1 MYLVLNKK
9 FKKGLT
15 VAAVTVPIIIIAV
28 VIACVISGNSVCK
41 LSRAGIEDNGAVT
54 LISHRGLNKL
64 APENTLEAALK
75 SAEHGYGHVEFDI
88 RRTKDG
94 VWVLMHDS
102 DIKRTT
108 DGEGNVSDLT
118 YKQIISCRI
127 DEGKNLDDALNGVI
141 TVPTLEQ
148 MLSLCAENGLMPVI
162 EIKQGGTEY
171 IPELLSFIAAR
182 RNTDMMIITFDREQI
197 EYISSFINS
206 GRTTFVREGIELY
219 WLTSDLSDETLETAA
234 KTPEIGVSFNGNKA
248 GTQKEIDAFTEK
260 GIKLAC
266 WTIDSPSK
274 LEKLY
279 ERGIKTFTTNRIIY
293 NLAEED

>member
-9 FKKGLT
+9 FKKGLI
-15 VAAVTVPIIIIAV
+15 AAAIAVPIIIIAV
-28 VIACVISGNSVCK
+28 VIACVINGNSVCK

-64 APENTLEAALK
+64 APENTLEAAAK
-75 SAEHGYGHVEFDI
+75 SAEYGYGYVEFDI

-94 VWVLMHDS
+94 MWVLMHDE
-102 DIKRTT
+102 DIERMT
-108 DGEGNVSDLT
+108 DGEGKVSDLT

-127 DEGKNLDDALNGVI
+127 DEGKNLKDALSYVI

-148 MLSLCAENGLMPVI
+148 MLAVCSEKSLKPVI
-162 EIKQGGTEY
+162 EIKDGGTEH
-171 IPELLSFIAAR
+171 IPELLNFIAAR
-182 RNTDMMIITFDREQI
+182 RNTDMMIISFDREQI
-197 EYISSFINS
+197 EYISTLIST
-206 GRTTFVREGIELY
+206 GKTTFIQETVELY
-219 WLTSDLSDETLETAA
+219 WLTNNLDGETLETAA

-279 ERGIKTFTTNRIIY
+279 ERGITTFTTNRIVY
-293 NLAEED
+293 NTAEE

>member
-9 FKKGLT
+9 FKKGLI
-15 VAAVTVPIIIIAV
+15 AAAIAVPIIIIAV

-54 LISHRGLNKL
+54 LISHRGLTKL
-64 APENTLEAALK
+64 APENTLEAAAK
-75 SAEHGYGHVEFDI
+75 SAEYGYGYVEFDI

-94 VWVLMHDS
+94 MWVLMHDE
-102 DIKRTT
+102 DIERMT
-108 DGEGNVSDLT
+108 DGEGKVGDLT

-127 DEGKNLDDALNGVI
+127 DEGKNLKDALSYVI

-148 MLSLCAENGLMPVI
+148 MLAVCSEKSLRPVI
-162 EIKQGGTEY
+162 EIKDGGTEH
-171 IPELLSFIAAR
+171 IPELLNFIAAR
-182 RNTDMMIITFDREQI
+182 RNTDMMIISFDREQI
-197 EYISSFINS
+197 EYISTLIST
-206 GRTTFVREGIELY
+206 GKTTFIQETVELY
-219 WLTSDLSDETLETAA
+219 WLTSSLDGETLETAA

-260 GIKLAC
+260 GLKLAC

-279 ERGIKTFTTNRIIY
+279 ERGITTFTTNRIVY
-293 NLAEED
+293 NTAEE

>member
-9 FKKGLT
+9 FKKGLI
-15 VAAVTVPIIIIAV
+15 AAAIAVPIIIIAV
-28 VIACVISGNSVCK
+28 VIACVINGNSVCK
-41 LSRAGIEDNGAVT
+41 LSRAGIEDNSAVT

-64 APENTLEAALK
+64 APENTLEAAAK
-75 SAEHGYGHVEFDI
+75 SAEYGYGYVEFDI

-94 VWVLMHDS
+94 MWVLMHDE
-102 DIKRTT
+102 DIDRMT
-108 DGEGNVSDLT
+108 DGEGKVSDLT

-127 DEGKNLDDALNGVI
+127 DEGKNLKDALSYVI

-148 MLSLCAENGLMPVI
+148 MLAVCSEKSLKPVI
-162 EIKQGGTEY
+162 EIKDGGTEH
-171 IPELLSFIAAR
+171 IPELLNFIAAR
-182 RNTDMMIITFDREQI
+182 RNTDMMIISFDREQI
-197 EYISSFINS
+197 EYISTLIST
-206 GRTTFVREGIELY
+206 GKTTFIQETVELY
-219 WLTSDLSDETLETAA
+219 WLTNNLDGETLETAA

-260 GIKLAC
+260 GLKLAC

-279 ERGIKTFTTNRIIY
+279 ERGITTFTTNRIVY
-293 NLAEED
+293 NTAEE

>member
-9 FKKGLT
+9 FKKGLI
-15 VAAVTVPIIIIAV
+15 AAAIAVPIIIIAV

-64 APENTLEAALK
+64 APENTLEAAAK
-75 SAEHGYGHVEFDI
+75 SAEYGYGYVEFDI

-94 VWVLMHDS
+94 MWVLMHDE
-102 DIKRTT
+102 DIERMT
-108 DGEGNVSDLT
+108 DGEGKVGDLT

-127 DEGKNLDDALNGVI
+127 DEGKNLKDALSYVI

-148 MLSLCAENGLMPVI
+148 MLAVCSEKSLRPVI
-162 EIKQGGTEY
+162 EIKDGGTEH
-171 IPELLSFIAAR
+171 IPELLNFIAAR
-182 RNTDMMIITFDREQI
+182 RNTDMMIISFDREQI
-197 EYISSFINS
+197 EYISTLIST
-206 GRTTFVREGIELY
+206 GKTTFIQETVELY
-219 WLTSDLSDETLETAA
+219 WLTNNLDGETLETAA

-260 GIKLAC
+260 GLKLAC

-279 ERGIKTFTTNRIIY
+279 ERGITTFTTNRIVY
-293 NLAEED
+293 NTAEE

>member
-9 FKKGLT
+9 FKKGLIVTGIVTFVAIITLIIGLT
-15 VAAVTVPIIIIAV
+15 VGKNRVRELSAADIDD
-28 VIACVISGNSVCK
+28 NS
-41 LSRAGIEDNGAVT
+41 AVT

-64 APENTLEAALK
+64 APENTLEAAAK
-75 SAEHGYGHVEFDI
+75 SAEYGYGYVEFDI

-94 VWVLMHDS
+94 VWVLMHDE
-102 DIKRTT
+102 DIERMT
-108 DGEGNVSDLT
+108 DGEGKVSDLT

-127 DEGKNLDDALNGVI
+127 DEGKNLNDALSGVI

-148 MLSLCAENGLMPVI
+148 MLNLCAEKGLKPVI
-162 EIKQGGTEY
+162 EIKDGGTEY

-182 RNTDMMIITFDREQI
+182 RNSDMMIISFDREQI
-197 EYISSFINS
+197 EYISSLINS
-206 GRTTFVREGIELY
+206 GRTTFMSNSIEIY
-219 WLTSDLSDETLETAA
+219 WLVSDLSDETLETAA

-266 WTIDSPSK
+266 WTIDSPAK
-274 LEKLY
+274 LKKLHN
-279 ERGIKTFTTNRIIY
+279 RGINTFTTNRIVY
-293 NLAEED
+293 NTAEED

>member
-15 VAAVTVPIIIIAV
+15 VAAVAVPVIIIAV
-28 VIACVISGNSVCK
+28 IIACIISSNSVCR
-41 LSRAGIEDNGAVT
+41 LSRADIDDNGAVT

-64 APENTLEAALK
+64 APENTLEAAAK
-75 SAEHGYGHVEFDI
+75 SAEYGYTQVEFDI

-102 DIKRTT
+102 GIKRMT
-108 DGEGNVSDLT
+108 DGEGEVNELT
-118 YKQIISCRI
+118 YKQIISHRI
-127 DEGKNLDDALNGVI
+127 DTGKNLDDALNGVV

-148 MLSLCAENGLMPVI
+148 MLRLCAENGLTPVI
-162 EIKQGGTEY
+162 EIKEGGTEH

-182 RNTDMMIITFDREQI
+182 RNTDMMIISFDREQI

-206 GRTTFVREGIELY
+206 GKTTFMRESIELY
-219 WLTSDLSDETLETAA
+219 WLTNNLDKDTLETAA
-234 KTPEIGVSFNGNKA
+234 KTPEIGISFNGNKA
-248 GTQKEIDAFTEK
+248 GTQKEIDSFTEK
-260 GIKLAC
+260 GLKLAC

-274 LEKLY
+274 LKKLY
-279 ERGIKTFTTNRIIY
+279 KRGITTFTSNRIIY
-293 NLAEED
+293 NLAEE

>member
-9 FKKGLT
+9 FKKGLVVT
-15 VAAVTVPIIIIAV
+15 GIVMLVAIIALIIGLAV
-28 VIACVISGNSVCK
+28 GKNRIRELSAADISDNS
-41 LSRAGIEDNGAVT
+41 AVT

-64 APENTLEAALK
+64 APENTLEAAVK
-75 SAEHGYGHVEFDI
+75 SAEYGYGYVEFDI

-94 VWVLMHDS
+94 VWVLMHDE
-102 DIKRTT
+102 DIDRMT
-108 DGEGNVSDLT
+108 DGEGKVSDLT

-127 DEGKNLDDALNGVI
+127 DEGKNLKDALSYVI

-148 MLSLCAENGLMPVI
+148 MLTLCSEKSLKPVI
-162 EIKQGGTEY
+162 EIKDGGTEH

-182 RNTDMMIITFDREQI
+182 RNTGMMIISFDREQI

-206 GRTTFVREGIELY
+206 GKTTFITENIELY
-219 WLTSDLSDETLETAA
+219 WLTNNLDGETLETAA

-279 ERGIKTFTTNRIIY
+279 ERGITTFTTNRIIY
-293 NLAEED
+293 NAAEE

>member
-9 FKKGLT
+9 FKKGLI
-15 VAAVTVPIIIIAV
+15 VAAVAVPLIIIAV
-28 VIACVISGNSVCK
+28 IVACIISGNSVRE
-41 LSRAGIEDNGAVT
+41 LSAADISDNGAVT

-64 APENTLEAALK
+64 APENTLEAAMK
-75 SAEHGYGHVEFDI
+75 SAEYGYGCVEFDI

-102 DIKRTT
+102 DIERMTN
-108 DGEGNVSDLT
+108 GEGKVSDLT
-118 YKQIISCRI
+118 YKQIIYCRI
-127 DEGKNLDDALNGVI
+127 DEGRNLKDALSGVI

-148 MLSLCAENGLMPVI
+148 MLKLCAENGLKPVI
-162 EIKQGGTEY
+162 EIKDGGTEH

-182 RNTDMMIITFDREQI
+182 RNTDMMIISFDREQI

-206 GRTTFVREGIELY
+206 GRTTFMSDSIELY
-219 WLTSDLSDETLETAA
+219 WLTNNLDGETLDTAA

-260 GIKLAC
+260 GLKLAC
-266 WTIDSPSK
+266 WTIDSPAK
-274 LEKLY
+274 LRKLY
-279 ERGIKTFTTNRIIY
+279 ERGITTFTTNRIIY
-293 NLAEED
+293 NLAEE

>member
-9 FKKGLT
+9 FKKGL
-15 VAAVTVPIIIIAV
+15 VVTGIVMLV
-28 VIACVISGNSVCK
+28 VIISLIIGLAVGKNRVRELSAADITDNS
-41 LSRAGIEDNGAVT
+41 AVT

-64 APENTLEAALK
+64 APENTLEAAVK
-75 SAEHGYGHVEFDI
+75 SAEYGYGYVEFDI

-94 VWVLMHDS
+94 MWVLMHDE
-102 DIKRTT
+102 DIDRMT
-108 DGEGNVSDLT
+108 DGEGKVSDLT

-127 DEGKNLDDALNGVI
+127 DEGKNLKDALSYVI

-148 MLSLCAENGLMPVI
+148 MLSLCSEKGLKPVI
-162 EIKQGGTEY
+162 EIKDGGTEH

-182 RNTDMMIITFDREQI
+182 RNTDMMIISFDREQI

-206 GRTTFVREGIELY
+206 GKTTFITENIELY
-219 WLTSDLSDETLETAA
+219 WLTNNLDGETLETAA

-248 GTQKEIDAFTEK
+248 GTQEEIDAFTEK

-274 LEKLY
+274 LEKLF
-279 ERGIKTFTTNRIIY
+279 ERGITTFTTNRIIY
-293 NLAEED
+293 NTAEE

>member
-9 FKKGLT
+9 FKKGLI
-15 VAAVTVPIIIIAV
+15 AAAIAVPIIIIAV
-28 VIACVISGNSVCK
+28 VIACVINGNSVCK

-64 APENTLEAALK
+64 APENTLEAAAK
-75 SAEHGYGHVEFDI
+75 SAEYGYGYVEFDI

-94 VWVLMHDS
+94 MWVLMHDE
-102 DIKRTT
+102 DIERMT
-108 DGEGNVSDLT
+108 DGEGKVSDLT

-127 DEGKNLDDALNGVI
+127 DEGKNLKDALSYVI

-148 MLSLCAENGLMPVI
+148 MLAVCSEKSLKPVI
-162 EIKQGGTEY
+162 EIKDGGTEH
-171 IPELLSFIAAR
+171 IPELLNFIAAR
-182 RNTDMMIITFDREQI
+182 RNTDMMIISFDREQI
-197 EYISSFINS
+197 EYISTLINT
-206 GRTTFVREGIELY
+206 GKTTFIQETVELY
-219 WLTSDLSDETLETAA
+219 WLTNNLDGETLETAA

-260 GIKLAC
+260 GLKLAC

-279 ERGIKTFTTNRIIY
+279 ERGITTFTTNRIVY
-293 NLAEED
+293 NTAEE

>member
-9 FKKGLT
+9 FKKGLI
-15 VAAVTVPIIIIAV
+15 AAAIAVPIIIIAV
-28 VIACVISGNSVCK
+28 VIACVINGNSVCK

-64 APENTLEAALK
+64 APENTLEAAAK
-75 SAEHGYGHVEFDI
+75 SAEYGYGYVEFDI

-94 VWVLMHDS
+94 MWVLMHDE
-102 DIKRTT
+102 DIDRMT
-108 DGEGNVSDLT
+108 DGEGKVGDLT

-127 DEGKNLDDALNGVI
+127 DEGKNLKDALSYVI

-148 MLSLCAENGLMPVI
+148 MLAVCSEKSLKPVI
-162 EIKQGGTEY
+162 EIKDGGTEH
-171 IPELLSFIAAR
+171 IPELLNFIAAR
-182 RNTDMMIITFDREQI
+182 RNTDMMIISFDREQI
-197 EYISSFINS
+197 EYISTLIST
-206 GRTTFVREGIELY
+206 GKTTFIQETVELY
-219 WLTSDLSDETLETAA
+219 WLTNNLDGETLETAA

-260 GIKLAC
+260 GLKLAC

-279 ERGIKTFTTNRIIY
+279 ERGITTFTTNRIVY
-293 NLAEED
+293 NTAEE

>member
-9 FKKGLT
+9 FKKGLVVT
-15 VAAVTVPIIIIAV
+15 GIVMLVAIIALIIGLAV
-28 VIACVISGNSVCK
+28 GKNRVRELSAADISDNST
-41 LSRAGIEDNGAVT
+41 VT

-64 APENTLEAALK
+64 APENTLEAAVK
-75 SAEHGYGHVEFDI
+75 SAEYGYSYVEFDI

-94 VWVLMHDS
+94 VWVLMHDE
-102 DIKRTT
+102 DIDRMT
-108 DGEGNVSDLT
+108 DGEGKVSDLT

-127 DEGKNLDDALNGVI
+127 DEGKNLKDALSYVI

-148 MLSLCAENGLMPVI
+148 MLTLCSEKSLKPVI
-162 EIKQGGTEY
+162 EIKDGGTEH

-182 RNTDMMIITFDREQI
+182 RNTGMMIISFDREQI

-206 GRTTFVREGIELY
+206 GKTTFITENIELY
-219 WLTSDLSDETLETAA
+219 WLTNNLDGETLETAA

-279 ERGIKTFTTNRIIY
+279 ERGITTFTTNRIIY
-293 NLAEED
+293 NAAEE

>member
-9 FKKGLT
+9 FKKGLVVT
-15 VAAVTVPIIIIAV
+15 GVVVLVA
-28 VIACVISGNSVCK
+28 VIALIIGLAVGKNRVRELSAADITDNS
-41 LSRAGIEDNGAVT
+41 AVT

-64 APENTLEAALK
+64 APENTLEAAAK
-75 SAEHGYGHVEFDI
+75 SAEYGYGYVEFDI

-94 VWVLMHDS
+94 VWVLMHDE
-102 DIKRTT
+102 DIERMT
-108 DGEGNVSDLT
+108 DGEGRVSELT

-127 DEGKNLDDALNGVI
+127 DEGKNLDEALSYVI

-148 MLSLCAENGLMPVI
+148 MLKLCSEKNLTPVI
-162 EIKQGGTEY
+162 EIKDKGTEH
-171 IPELLSFIAAR
+171 IDELLSFIAAR
-182 RNTDMMIITFDREQI
+182 RNTDMMIISFDREQI
-197 EYISSFINS
+197 EYISTLILT
-206 GRTTFVREGIELY
+206 GRTTFITESIELY
-219 WLTSDLSDETLETAA
+219 WLTNNLDSDTLETAA

-260 GIKLAC
+260 GLKLAC

-293 NLAEED
+293 NLAEE

>member
-1 MYLVLNKK
+1 MLNKK
-9 FKKGLT
+9 FKKGLI
-15 VAAVTVPIIIIAV
+15 VAAIVVPVIIIAV
-28 VIACVISGNSVCK
+28 IIACVIGNSSVRE
-41 LSRAGIEDNGAVT
+41 LSRADIDDNNAVT
-54 LISHRGLNKL
+54 LISHRGLNVL
-64 APENTLEAALK
+64 APENTLEAAAK
-75 SAEHGYGHVEFDI
+75 SAEFGYGYVEFDI

-94 VWVLMHDS
+94 VWVLMHDE
-102 DIKRTT
+102 DIERMT
-108 DGEGNVSDLT
+108 DGEGKVSDLT

-127 DEGKNLDDALNGVI
+127 DEGKNLKDALSGVI

-148 MLSLCAENGLMPVI
+148 MLNLCAEKGLKPVI
-162 EIKQGGTEY
+162 EIKDSGTEY

-182 RNTDMMIITFDREQI
+182 RNTDMMIISFDRKQI

-206 GRTTFVREGIELY
+206 GKTTFMREGIELY

-266 WTIDSPSK
+266 WTIDSPAK
-274 LEKLY
+274 LKKLY
-279 ERGIKTFTTNRIIY
+279 KRGITTFTTNRIVY
-293 NLAEED
+293 NTAEED

>member
-9 FKKGLT
+9 FKKGLVVT
-15 VAAVTVPIIIIAV
+15 GFVVLVAIIALIIGLAIGKNRV
-28 VIACVISGNSVCK
+28 RELSAADISDNS
-41 LSRAGIEDNGAVT
+41 AVT

-64 APENTLEAALK
+64 APENTLEAAVK
-75 SAEHGYGHVEFDI
+75 SAEYGYGYVEFDI

-94 VWVLMHDS
+94 VWVLMHDE

-108 DGEGNVSDLT
+108 NGEGKVSDLT

-127 DEGKNLDDALNGVI
+127 DEGKNLDEALSYVI

-148 MLSLCAENGLMPVI
+148 MLSLCAEKNLKPVI
-162 EIKQGGTEY
+162 EIKDSGTEH

-182 RNTDMMIITFDREQI
+182 RNTDMMIISFDREQI

-206 GRTTFVREGIELY
+206 GKTTFMREEIELY
-219 WLTSDLSDETLETAA
+219 WLTNNLDSDTLETAA

-266 WTIDSPSK
+266 WTIDSPAK
-274 LEKLY
+274 LKKLHN
-279 ERGIKTFTTNRIIY
+279 RGITTFTTNRIVY
-293 NLAEED
+293 NTAEED

>member
-9 FKKGLT
+9 FKKGLVVT
-15 VAAVTVPIIIIAV
+15 GIVMLVAIIALIIGLAV
-28 VIACVISGNSVCK
+28 GKNRIRELSAADISDNST
-41 LSRAGIEDNGAVT
+41 VT

-64 APENTLEAALK
+64 APENTLEAAVK
-75 SAEHGYGHVEFDI
+75 SAEYGYGYVEFDI

-94 VWVLMHDS
+94 VWVLMHDE
-102 DIKRTT
+102 DIDRMT
-108 DGEGNVSDLT
+108 DGEGKVSDLT

-127 DEGKNLDDALNGVI
+127 DEGKNLKDALSYVI

-148 MLSLCAENGLMPVI
+148 MLTLCSEKSLKPVI
-162 EIKQGGTEY
+162 EIKDGGTEH

-182 RNTDMMIITFDREQI
+182 RNTGMMIISFDREQI

-206 GRTTFVREGIELY
+206 GKTTFITENIELY
-219 WLTSDLSDETLETAA
+219 WLTNNLDGETLETAA

-279 ERGIKTFTTNRIIY
+279 ERGITTFTTNRIIY
-293 NLAEED
+293 NAAEED

>member
-1 MYLVLNKK
+1 MLNKK
-9 FKKGLT
+9 FKKGLVVT
-15 VAAVTVPIIIIAV
+15 GFVVLVAIIALIIGLAIGKNRV
-28 VIACVISGNSVCK
+28 RELSAADISDNS
-41 LSRAGIEDNGAVT
+41 AVT

-64 APENTLEAALK
+64 APENTLEAAVK
-75 SAEHGYGHVEFDI
+75 SAEYGYGYVEFDI

-94 VWVLMHDS
+94 VWVLMHDE

-108 DGEGNVSDLT
+108 NGEGKVSDLT

-127 DEGKNLDDALNGVI
+127 DEGKNLDEALSYVI

-148 MLSLCAENGLMPVI
+148 MLSLCAEKNLKPVI
-162 EIKQGGTEY
+162 EIKDSGTEH

-182 RNTDMMIITFDREQI
+182 RNTDMMIISFDREQI

-206 GRTTFVREGIELY
+206 GKTTFMREEIELY
-219 WLTSDLSDETLETAA
+219 WLTNNLDSDTLETAA

-266 WTIDSPSK
+266 WTIDSPAK
-274 LEKLY
+274 LKKLHN
-279 ERGIKTFTTNRIIY
+279 RGITTFTTNRIVY
-293 NLAEED
+293 NTAEED

>member
-9 FKKGLT
+9 FKKGLVVAT
-15 VAAVTVPIIIIAV
+15 VAVPIIVIAI
-28 VIACVISGNSVCK
+28 VIACVISNNSVCK
-41 LSRAGIEDNGAVT
+41 LSRAGIEDNSAVT

-64 APENTLEAALK
+64 APENTLEAAAK
-75 SAEHGYGHVEFDI
+75 SAEYGYGCVEFDI

-94 VWVLMHDS
+94 VWIIMHDE
-102 DIKRTT
+102 DIDRMTN
-108 DGEGNVSDLT
+108 GEGKVSELT

-127 DEGKNLDDALNGVI
+127 DQGKNLDEALSYVI

-148 MLSLCAENGLMPVI
+148 MLKLCAEKNLKPVI
-162 EIKQGGTEY
+162 EIKDKGTEY

-182 RNTDMMIITFDREQI
+182 RNTEMMIISFDREQI

-206 GRTTFVREGIELY
+206 GKTTFMRESIELY
-219 WLTSDLSDETLETAA
+219 WLTNKLDGATLETAA

-248 GTQKEIDAFTEK
+248 GTQKEIDAFTQK

-279 ERGIKTFTTNRIIY
+279 ERGITTFTTNRIIY
-293 NLAEED
+293 NLAEE

>member
-1 MYLVLNKK
+1 MLNKK
-9 FKKGLT
+9 FKKGLVVT
-15 VAAVTVPIIIIAV
+15 GIVMLVAIIALIIGLAV
-28 VIACVISGNSVCK
+28 GKNRIRELSAADISDNST
-41 LSRAGIEDNGAVT
+41 VT

-64 APENTLEAALK
+64 APENTLEAAVK
-75 SAEHGYGHVEFDI
+75 SAEYGYGYVEFDI

-94 VWVLMHDS
+94 VWVLMHDE
-102 DIKRTT
+102 DIDRMT
-108 DGEGNVSDLT
+108 DGEGKVSDLT

-127 DEGKNLDDALNGVI
+127 DEGKNLKDALSYVI

-148 MLSLCAENGLMPVI
+148 MLTLCSEKSLKPVI
-162 EIKQGGTEY
+162 EIKDGGTEH

-182 RNTDMMIITFDREQI
+182 RNTGMMIISFDREQI

-206 GRTTFVREGIELY
+206 GKTTFITENIELY
-219 WLTSDLSDETLETAA
+219 WLTNNLDGETLETAA

-279 ERGIKTFTTNRIIY
+279 ERGITTFTTNRIIY
-293 NLAEED
+293 NAAEED

>member
-1 MYLVLNKK
+1 MYLILNKK
-9 FKKGLT
+9 FKKGLI
-15 VAAVTVPIIIIAV
+15 AAAIAVPIIIIAV
-28 VIACVISGNSVCK
+28 VIACVINGNSVCK

-64 APENTLEAALK
+64 APENTLEAAAK
-75 SAEHGYGHVEFDI
+75 SAEYGYGYVEFDI

-94 VWVLMHDS
+94 MWVLMHDE
-102 DIKRTT
+102 DIDRMT
-108 DGEGNVSDLT
+108 DGEGKVGDLT

-127 DEGKNLDDALNGVI
+127 DEGKNLKDALSYVI

-148 MLSLCAENGLMPVI
+148 MLAVCSEKSLKPVI
-162 EIKQGGTEY
+162 EIKDGGTEH
-171 IPELLSFIAAR
+171 IPELLNFIAAR
-182 RNTDMMIITFDREQI
+182 RNTDMMIISFDREQI
-197 EYISSFINS
+197 EYISTLIST
-206 GRTTFVREGIELY
+206 GKTTFIQETVELY
-219 WLTSDLSDETLETAA
+219 WLTNNLDGETLETAA

-279 ERGIKTFTTNRIIY
+279 ERGITTFTTNRIVY
-293 NLAEED
+293 NTAEE